1 MTVLTPEEREVLK
14 ILDASPV
21 GATDSNLITRRKV
34 KPSTLSSLHTAGL
47 VSKREHRVAPDPATR
62 VMITDTGRAALNLS
76 DAKLYAAVRKVL
88 HPW

>member
-62 VMITDTGRAALNLS
+62 VMITAALNLS